1 MVLGWIGFD
10 ESARVLGQPS
20 TFLDKLYLSLQLL
33 VLQSGAVAPPVPW
46 QLEVA
51 RLLAPAVAAYAT
63 LIALA
68 ALLGEQLSSVRAR
81 MRSDHVVVCG
91 LGRLGALLARTLRAA
106 GYEVVA
112 IESDP
117 QSAAIGEC
125 REEGVIVLI
134 GDATDRSLLRRTGV
148 ERARF
153 LFAVAGDDEANTG
166 IALDAR
172 TLLGE
177 RKGPPLTCF
186 VHIAD
191 QKLGG
196 VLRQLGIAQHGG
208 DPFRLET
215 FSAAERGA
223 PALLREH
230 AAFDDE
236 GRTPIGPP
244 HLLVIG
250 LGEMGGNLVVKAA
263 RRWRSIPGIEDRRF
277 KVTVVD
283 NRADE
288 HVAAINGRFP
298 RLRSAC
304 DMVARPM
311 ELDSVEFERADF
323 LFDAKGAC
331 DVTRVYVCV
340 GDDAVG
346 LSAALHLRH
355 RLGDR
360 DVPIVVRTTQEV
372 GVAALIGG
380 QGGRDRYGG
389 LDVFGLLDLV
399 CRPDVLL
406 RGQNEVLARA
416 IHERYLRLMR
426 LEGQAIDANRA
437 LVDWEE
443 LPEPLRES
451 NRRQAADISRKLRA
465 IGCDLE
471 PLTDWDAPLFAFGPE
486 EVEVLARLEHESW
499 LRERGTAGW
508 GYAPEKDVARR
519 ESPYMV
525 PYDELTE
532 DIKGLDRDTV
542 RAMPALL
549 AEIDFAIVRMRR
561 AGA

>member
-10 ESARVLGQPS
+10 ESFRTLGQPS
-20 TFLDKLYLSLQLL
+20 TFLDNLYLSLQLL

-68 ALLGEQLSSVRAR
+68 ALLGEQVSSVRAR
-81 MRSDHVVVCG
+81 MHSDHVVVCG
-91 LGRLGALLARTLRAA
+91 LGRLGAVLAKALRAA

-117 QSAAIGEC
+117 RNAAIGEC
-125 REEGVIVLI
+125 REEGVLVLI

-177 RKGPPLTCF
+177 RKGRPLTCF

-191 QKLGG
+191 PKLGR
-196 VLRQLGIAQHGG
+196 VLRQLGVAQHGG

-250 LGEMGGNLVVKAA
+250 MGEMGGNLVVTAA
-263 RRWRSIPGIEDRRF
+263 RRWRSIPGIGDRRF

-283 NRADE
+283 HKAVE
-288 HVAAINGRFP
+288 HVAAISERYL

-304 DMVARPM
+304 DLVARPM
-311 ELDSVEFERADF
+311 ELDSAEFERADF

-331 DVTRVYVCV
+331 DVTRVYVCM
-340 GDDAVG
+340 GDDATG

-355 RLGDR
+355 RLGDS
-360 DVPIVVRTTQEV
+360 DVPIVVRTTQEM

-380 QGGRDRYGG
+380 LAGRDRHGG
-389 LDVFGLLDLV
+389 LEVFGLLDLIS
-399 CRPDVLL
+399 RPDLLL

-416 IHERYLRLMR
+416 IHERYLRQAR
-426 LEGQAIDANRA
+426 LKGQASDADRA

-443 LPEPLRES
+443 LPESLRES
-451 NRRQAADISRKLRA
+451 NRRQAADISRKLGA

-471 PLTDWDAPLFAFGPE
+471 PLTDWDAPPFALGPD
-486 EVEVLARLEHESW
+486 EVELLARMEHESW
-499 LRERGTAGW
+499 LRERETAGW
-508 GYAPEKDVARR
+508 RHAPEKNEARR

-532 DIKGLDRDTV
+532 DGRDLDRDTV

-549 AEIDFAIVRMRR
+549 AEIDFAIVRRHR